1 MHYTLHSTN
10 LNLLSIINK
19 NPSSNFGMFL
29 KTFGEGVIVGHC
41 ISENEYEVS
50 FHEGRKNSFP
60 KDEQS
65 QIDFM
70 QFCSPQILLGTI
82 NTLFS
87 ELIKEKNVVNSK
99 TINWLNSKT
108 IKELDGEEF
117 LTTITIPSIYIDGSW
132 AKGDEFLLAKYFPQ
146 IKNFKNKIGNIYS
159 FEIQCNSIV
168 ESINMLSFVSMMIAV
183 TNKQYFVTN
192 DDIIKKYLR
201 ILKNVDSIPYFVLY
215 LFKVR
220 ILNDEYRFN
229 AHGKELES
237 ISKEPL
243 KMTWGNTHQQRI
255 NVILPNIS
263 FERNVVDFGCG
274 ELIYAKKILP
284 KLKEGL
290 KYFAIDVDE
299 DVADHISKIK
309 DRFKNE
315 IIGYYDIPSNEVL
328 NEDFEV
334 IMTEVLEHVGIEK
347 GKEIIETFLN
357 NPFCKKIIVTTPNKD
372 FNIYYLMGDDEV
384 RRYDHLIEMNQLDFQ
399 NFFSYIKFRSN
410 SKIKAYSLY
419 IGDEYLGITPTQ
431 GFIIEKI

>member
-1 MHYTLHSTN
+1 MNYKLHSTN
-10 LNLLSIINK
+10 PNLLSIINK

-50 FHEGRKNSFP
+50 FHEGKKNSFP

-82 NTLFS
+82 NALFS
-87 ELIKEKNVVNSK
+87 ELIKEKSVVNSK

-108 IKELDGEEF
+108 IQELDDKEF

-168 ESINMLSFVSMMIAV
+168 EAINMLSFVSMMVAV
-183 TNKQYFVTN
+183 TNRQYFVTN

-201 ILKNVDSIPYFVLY
+201 ILKNVDNIPYFVLY

-229 AHGKELES
+229 VHGKELES

-243 KMTWGNTHQQRI
+243 KMSFGNTHQQRI
-255 NVILPNIS
+255 NAILPNIS

-290 KYFAIDVDE
+290 KYFAIDVDG
-299 DVADHISKIK
+299 DVLDHISKIE

-315 IIGYYDIPSNEVL
+315 IIYSNDIPNDL
-328 NEDFEV
+328 NVDFEV

-347 GKEIIETFLN
+347 GKRIIETFLN

-372 FNIYYLMGDDEV
+372 FNIHYLMGDEEV
-384 RRYDHLIEMNQLDFQ
+384 RRTDHVQELTEKEFVKFVGSI
-399 NFFSYIKFRSN
+399 NFLTDGNTYLNFLF
-410 SKIKAYSLY
+410 
-419 IGDEYLGITPTQ
+419 IGDMYKDITPTQ
-431 GFIIEKI
+431 GFIIEKV